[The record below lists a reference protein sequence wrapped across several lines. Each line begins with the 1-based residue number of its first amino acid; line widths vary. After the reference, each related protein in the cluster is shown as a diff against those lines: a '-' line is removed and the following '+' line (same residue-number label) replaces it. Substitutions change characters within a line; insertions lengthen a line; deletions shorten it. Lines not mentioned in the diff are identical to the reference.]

1 VSRDLITT
9 PIDNLSQF
17 LAALSLEQLPEDV
30 VLKTK
35 VHIADTLGAALAGT
49 CSGEFSIALKV
60 FSSHGA
66 ALVWGTDRLIAPRD
80 AALLNG
86 VASHAFELD
95 DSGGC
100 DHSGAV
106 VLPALLAALSDM
118 KTPISGEEFIVAV
131 NVGYEVGRRVLEAC
145 GGYDAH
151 SKLGWHSTGTCG
163 AIGAAAAVA
172 KLKGLDAAGIRD
184 AITLATSFSSGLWA
198 FIHDGSQAKKI
209 HAGRAAEGGLL
220 AAQLASEGYAGP
232 LRVFDDVWGGFF
244 NAYNH
249 GTSAVEM
256 FDAGLGDI
264 WKVNRAVLKPY
275 ASCRGAHSSVD
286 ALQDILRDT
295 GKLPSD
301 IASMKIR
308 LSTMLMDMCGS
319 KRCDTMAS
327 AQMSLPYA
335 LAARIAFGTAGL
347 KAYDEDRR
355 LGSQV
360 QEALNLIELIPDASM
375 LAMDEPYVSVHFTD
389 GTEHTSTVPRATGS
403 SERPMPID
411 DIKAKFDELAS
422 MALSY
427 EQTDRLWH
435 QVMALESNQD
445 ARSLFGHLSR

>member
-1 VSRDLITT
+1 MWS
-9 PIDNLSQF
+9 
-17 LAALSLEQLPEDV
+17 
-30 VLKTK
+30 TK
-35 VHIADTLGAALAGT
+35 LAGT
-49 CSGEFSIALKV
+49 CAGEFSMASQVLT
-60 FSSHGA
+60 SEGP
-66 ALVWGTDRLIAPRD
+66 ALVWGTDRYITPRD
-80 AALLNG
+80 AAILNG
-86 VASHAFELD
+86 VAAHAFELD

-106 VLPALLAALSDM
+106 VLPALLAALSDI
-118 KTPISGEEFIVAV
+118 KTQISGEDFIVAV
-131 NVGYEVGRRVLEAC
+131 NVGYEVGRRVLEAS

-220 AAQLASEGYAGP
+220 AAQLAAQGYAGP

-256 FDAGLGDI
+256 FDAGLGEV
-264 WKVNRAVLKPY
+264 WKVNRAVIKPY

-295 GKLPSD
+295 GKAASD
-301 IASMKIR
+301 IVSIKIR

-335 LAARIAFGTAGL
+335 LAGRIAFGTAGL
-347 KAYDEDRR
+347 KAYNEDRR
-355 LGSQV
+355 LGCEV
-360 QEALNLIELIPDASM
+360 QDALNLIELMPDETM
-375 LAMDEPYVSVHFTD
+375 KAMDEPHVTVIFDD
-389 GTEHTSTVPRATGS
+389 GTEYTTTVPRATGS
-403 SERPMPID
+403 SERPLPID
-411 DIKAKFDELAS
+411 DIRAKFNELAA
-422 MALSY
+422 MALTD
-427 EQTDRLWH
+427 EQTQSVW
-435 QVMALESNQD
+435 QYVMALDAYGD
-445 ARSLFGHLSR
+445 ARSLLDHLSR